1 MQKLRYKFTGI
12 LFFIM
17 PILLLAHMP
26 HPELRKG
33 SSDLMHSPPK
43 WSSDA
48 GGEVK
53 KEKKKFP
60 EEKLCKPKGKYTKE
74 KTIKMEFNVNADAL
88 LKVDNSYGNLNI
100 TSWNENRILIEVHIK
115 TNGNNE
121 EKVQRKLEEI
131 SVDFEASSS
140 MVSARTDFDDDSSS
154 WGWNWGKNNNVNMQ
168 INYTIK
174 LPIKSNI
181 NLDNDYGSII
191 LDRVDGHAKINCDYG
206 RLDIGE
212 LRGRNNQLNFD
223 YTSKSTIG
231 YMNSG
236 KISADYSGFT
246 IEKAGDLDINADYTN
261 STIGEMGNLQYS
273 SDYGKI
279 EIGEA
284 KNVQGTGDY
293 INVQLGTIHGNVDI
307 VADYGS
313 LKIGKMAKDA
323 GNIQIKT
330 DYTGVKIGYAHEYHF
345 DFEISTSYSGVSGK
359 DDFEIKISEEKNT
372 SKYYKGHY
380 GSANGGNSVSISSD
394 YGDISFY
401 KN

>member
-1 MQKLRYKFTGI
+1 MPIPQFKYTCI
-12 LFFIM
+12 LFTM
-17 PILLLAHMP
+17 LPILILAHNS
-26 HPELRKG
+26 E
-33 SSDLMHSPPK
+33 
-43 WSSDA
+43 
-48 GGEVK
+48 
-53 KEKKKFP
+53 
-60 EEKLCKPKGKYTKE
+60 PKGKHTKE
-74 KTIKMEFNVNADAL
+74 KTIKKEFNVNPDVL
-88 LKVDNSYGNLNI
+88 LRVDNSYGSLNI
-100 TSWNENRILIEVHIK
+100 TSWNENRIMIEVHIK

-131 SVDFEASSS
+131 SVDFEANSS
-140 MVSARTDFDDDSSS
+140 MVSARTVFNENNNI

-174 LPIKSNI
+174 LPTKSNVD
-181 NLDNDYGSII
+181 LDNDYGAIA
-191 LDRVDGHAKINCDYG
+191 LDRIDGHAKINCDYG

-223 YTSKSTIG
+223 YTSKSTID

-246 IEKAGDLDINADYTN
+246 IKRAGDLSINADYTD
-261 STIGEMGNLQYS
+261 STVGEMNNLQYS

-279 EIGEA
+279 EIGTA
-284 KNVQGTGDY
+284 QNVQGSGDY
-293 INVQLGTIHGNVDI
+293 INVQLGIIHGNVDI

-313 LKIGKMAKDA
+313 LKIDKMAEDA

-330 DYTGVKIGYAHEYHF
+330 DYTGVKLGYDPNYHF
-345 DFEISTSYSGVSGK
+345 NFEIRTSYAGVSGR
-359 DDFEIKISEEKNT
+359 DDFETSISEEKNT

-380 GSANGGNSVSISSD
+380 GSTDSGNSVSISSD
-394 YGDISFY
+394 YGGISFY